1 MAFPASGAA
10 AEHQPNNDQ
19 NELQPALESVGDI
32 ECGLE
37 GLRKEIEEVAK
48 VAEQVEAIAS
58 QTNLLAL
65 NATIEAAR
73 AGDAGRGFAVVA
85 SEVKELAGQTRSA
98 TDRISQTL
106 EALISKIGQLTEHG
120 AQARSVIQQAG
131 QTILAIKKKAED
143 AAVVLTS
150 QENTEAAPPPPPVQE
165 VADESPISVRDKEL
179 VQNTFAKVEPIAE
192 AVAEMFYNRLFEID
206 PSLRELFKGDMKEQG
221 RKLMDILKVA
231 VNGLDNLDKIVPVVE
246 ALGQRHAEFGV
257 QDAHYA
263 TVAQA
268 LLWTLEQGLKD
279 DFTPEVKDAWTNV
292 YTLLAETMIGAA
304 SA

>member
-1 MAFPASGAA
+1 MAFPASSAA

-32 ECGLE
+32 EGGLE

-106 EALISKIGQLTEHG
+106 EALISKIGQLTEHS

>member
-1 MAFPASGAA
+1 MAFPASSAA

-32 ECGLE
+32 EGGLE

-106 EALISKIGQLTEHG
+106 EALISKIGQLTEHS

-231 VNGLDNLDKIVPVVE
+231 VNGLDNLDKIVPMVKV
-246 ALGQRHAEFGV
+246 LGQRHAEFGV

>member
-1 MAFPASGAA
+1 MAFPASSAA

-32 ECGLE
+32 EGGLE

-85 SEVKELAGQTRSA
+85 SEVKELAAQTRSA

-106 EALISKIGQLTEHG
+106 EALISKIGQLTEHS

-231 VNGLDNLDKIVPVVE
+231 VNGLDNLDKIVPMVKV
-246 ALGQRHAEFGV
+246 LGQRHAEFGV